1 MSPRSR
7 PDALAG
13 IERLY
18 QESGY
23 GIGDPTTWD
32 PIVSKNQADVS
43 PQSNESSPLGEDQ
56 FYGGTET
63 SSDHTEVQLLSKE
76 THTTEE
82 EDNNTSTTERPS
94 AINKTKESPTM
105 EEESTTRKP
114 EMSMLAANM
123 DGMKCAE
130 QSEG

>member
-1 MSPRSR
+1 MLQLSLL
-7 PDALAG
+7 LA
-13 IERLY
+13 
-18 QESGY
+18 
-23 GIGDPTTWD
+23 
-32 PIVSKNQADVS
+32 SKL
-43 PQSNESSPLGEDQ
+43 SPLGKDQ
-56 FYGGTET
+56 FYRGTE
-63 SSDHTEVQLLSKE
+63 SSADHTEVQLLSKE